1 MLGERIEHPHRRT
14 AMSDT
19 AQQAALAQLVAV
31 IERAAGDLAVAE
43 EPARFVAA
51 LEADGEE
58 AE

>member
-1 MLGERIEHPHRRT
+1 
-14 AMSDT
+14 MSDT